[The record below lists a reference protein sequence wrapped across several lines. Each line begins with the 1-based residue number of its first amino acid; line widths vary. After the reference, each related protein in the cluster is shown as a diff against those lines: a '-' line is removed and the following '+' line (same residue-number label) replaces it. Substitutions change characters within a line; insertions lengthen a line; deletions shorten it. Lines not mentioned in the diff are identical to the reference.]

1 MSVCVCVSLC
11 TYVSVYKPDLIVVRK
26 ADGCQAFG
34 GDGDGEEDGGGG
46 GHVTQPLLNPT
57 FTTPDTEAAGVLH
70 APQ

>member
-1 MSVCVCVSLC
+1 M
-11 TYVSVYKPDLIVVRK
+11 RE

-46 GHVTQPLLNPT
+46 GHVTQPLLNTT

-70 APQ
+70 APPSE